1 MKILTYQNFNKA
13 SSLFAAVLALFSKS
27 SMVRKRGQNLWKTK
41 TKIAL
46 RSGVSKLQT
55 N

>member
-1 MKILTYQNFNKA
+1 MNILTYQNFNKT
-13 SSLFAAVLALFSKS
+13 SSIFAAVLAFFSKS
-27 SMVRKRGQNLWKTK
+27 SMVRKRDQNLWKTK

-46 RSGVSKLQT
+46 RSGVNTLQT